1 MNVGGR
7 QGSGRRRNGG
17 TNMSFVLATR
27 DTVADIYV
35 EEQALAG
42 VVRLAGTFAGDIEL
56 VTGKCPRLVR
66 NAEELGTTA
75 IVVTTVG
82 HGDVA
87 RKVADKELAGKRE
100 VFRISMER
108 DLLPGVEQALVICG
122 SDKRGTIYGMFYI
135 SRLLGVSPWV
145 DFANVMPA
153 KQETVELSEDI
164 CHTSKEPSV
173 RYRGFFINDE
183 WPSFGNWT
191 VSHHGGFTAEMYE
204 RVFTLLLRLNGNY
217 MWPAMWSST
226 FAEDGP
232 GLLSAELADEMGVV
246 MGNSHHEPCLRAGEE
261 FDHVKGEASI
271 YGNEW
276 NFYTNR
282 EGLLNF
288 WRDGLKRGGHLES
301 IITIGMRGERDTSM
315 LGPDATLR
323 QNIELLRDIIRQQRM
338 LIAEHVNPDVSK
350 VPQLLALYK
359 EVEAYFYGDADTPG
373 LIGWDELEDVILLL
387 CEDNYGNMR
396 TLPTEEM
403 RSHRGGYGMYY
414 HFDYHGG
421 PISYEWVNST
431 QLEKVW
437 EQMTQAYESGVREL
451 WIVNVGD
458 LKPQELPLTYF
469 MDLAYD
475 YETYGIDNPN
485 KLKEYRLAWAKEQF
499 EPHFPK
505 TVSEEFMTKIERVL
519 DIYTKLNN
527 TRRPETLNAQIYH
540 LVEDREAGRV
550 LAQTEEALN
559 IAEELRRWVSEEG
572 FDSFVQLVYYPV
584 VASMNLI
591 RMQIF
596 AAVNEVLLAQQD
608 PTANRYAWMVEE
620 CIEKDAELIREY
632 HSVANGAWEHMM
644 SSKHIGFC
652 NWNDE
657 GSAPPTVHRL
667 EEVLEGTYTPQEWA
681 YLTPAFDESM
691 LYVSGETE
699 CAQRPAWLSP
709 EQVAELPDGTFVMN
723 GGVLVME
730 AEHFAEQVTVEGA
743 EYRVL
748 DNYGRGLSSVKA
760 FPVTVTYSPDEESP
774 SLVYRVCVPES
785 GDYKLI
791 LFLAP
796 GNPSTIGGNVRYG
809 VQVGDGML
817 DIIESIPEGFVGGD
831 CFNWQWSK
839 GVLENIHYS
848 TSEIALDAG
857 VNTIRIKAI
866 DSAMVIQRIMVIKN
880 GTERPKSY
888 LGPVESWKK

>member
-1 MNVGGR
+1 
-7 QGSGRRRNGG
+7 
-17 TNMSFVLATR
+17 MSFVLATR

-35 EEQALAG
+35 EEQALPG
-42 VVRLAGTFAGDIEL
+42 VVRLAKTFAGDIEL
-56 VTGKCPRLVR
+56 VTGKRPRLVR
-66 NAEELGTTA
+66 TAGELGTTA
-75 IVVTTVG
+75 IVVTTLG
-82 HGDVA
+82 YGEIA
-87 RKVADKELAGKRE
+87 RKVADKELIGKRE

-108 DLLPGVEQALVICG
+108 ALLPGVEQALVICG

-145 DFANVMPA
+145 DFANVAPA
-153 KQETVELSEDI
+153 KQETVELSEEI

-191 VSHHGGFTAEMYE
+191 FSHHGGFTAEMYE

-261 FDHVKGEASI
+261 FDHVKGEDSI

-359 EVEAYFYGDADTPG
+359 EVEAYFYGDTDTPG
-373 LIGWDELEDVILLL
+373 LIGWEELEDVILLL
-387 CEDNYGNMR
+387 CEDNFGNMR

-475 YETYGIDNPN
+475 YETYGIKHPN
-485 KLKEYRLAWAKEQF
+485 KLAEYRLAWANAQF
-499 EPHFPK
+499 APHFPK
-505 TVSEEFMTKIERVL
+505 EDLRDSMEKISKVL

-527 TRRPETLNAQIYH
+527 TRRPETLSRWTYH
-540 LVEDREAGRV
+540 LAENCEAGRV
-550 LAQTEEALN
+550 LAQAQVALEL
-559 IAEELRRWVSEEG
+559 AEELRGKVAPEG
-572 FDSFVQLVYYPV
+572 FDSFVQLVYYPA

-591 RMQIF
+591 QMQIY
-596 AAVNEVLLAQQD
+596 AGANEVLLAQRD
-608 PTANRYAWMVEE
+608 PAADKYARLVKA

-632 HSVANGAWEHMM
+632 HSVADGAWEHMM

-657 GSAPPTVHRL
+657 GSAPPEVHL
-667 EEVLEGTYTPQEWA
+667 LAEVLTGDYEPEKRA
-681 YLTPAFDESM
+681 YLTLAFEEGM
-691 LYVSGETE
+691 LQATEETVK
-699 CAQRPAWLSP
+699 AQRPSWLSA
-709 EQVAELPDGTFVMN
+709 EQEAELPEGTFVMD

-730 AEHFAEQVTVEGA
+730 AEHFAEQLEANGA

-748 DNYGRGLSSVKA
+748 ANYGRGMSSVKA
-760 FPVTVTYSPDEESP
+760 FPITATYSPDEESP
-774 SLVYRVCVPES
+774 TLVYRVCVPES
-785 GDYKLI
+785 TDYKLT

-796 GNPSTIGGNVRYG
+796 GNPSAIGGNVRYG

-857 VNTIRIKAI
+857 VNSIRIKAI
-866 DSAMVIQRIMVIKN
+866 DSAMVIQRIMLIKV
-880 GTERPKSY
+880 GMEAPKSY
-888 LGPVESWKK
+888 LGPVEGWRK